1 MAEQRTLHGLS
12 AFCCLSL
19 ILMLIFQGEAAIR
32 GVREGMR
39 LCAHTMIPALLP
51 LMVISEWMV
60 RGNIGRRLAD
70 VPPLRFLCGL
80 PGFSR
85 AGRCAFLMGILCGFP
100 IGGRVAAGY
109 YRHGQLSEEEFSR
122 LVCVCNL
129 PSTAFLIGGVGVG
142 LFGSV
147 SFGRWLCVLTLL
159 AALMTGVLF
168 RFLFT
173 SQTAGKGGISIG
185 DAFDE
190 RGETHAFPAALAA
203 AAESVLNVCVTVMLF
218 CSLTRVLDAT
228 LTDLGIGIGG
238 TGRAALLGFF
248 ELSGGVSSVA
258 SALPPTGAA
267 IACAALIGWGGLSV
281 HCQILAVCRGC
292 PVPLVRF
299 WFSRLLQAALCA
311 LGVFFL
317 VTWGNIEL
325 SIPNAGETMAWLGDF
340 PQGWLACLVW
350 TLGCVGMVVGLLCLV
365 LRKIMKRRSYVK
377 SRRT

>member
-1 MAEQRTLHGLS
+1 M
-12 AFCCLSL
+12 L
-19 ILMLIFQGEAAIR
+19 ILQGEAAIQ

-70 VPPLRFLCGL
+70 VPPFRFLCGL

-109 YRHGQLSEEEFSR
+109 YRRGQLSEEEFSR
-122 LVCVCNL
+122 LICVCNL

-142 LFGSV
+142 LFS
-147 SFGRWLCVLTLL
+147 SIPLGRWLCVLTLL
-159 AALMTGVLF
+159 AALMSGVLF
-168 RFLFT
+168 RLLL
-173 SQTAGKGGISIG
+173 SNQRLGKERMTLG

-190 RGETHAFPAALAA
+190 RGETNAFPAALAS

-218 CSLTRVLDAT
+218 CSLTRVLDAV

-238 TGRAALLGFF
+238 VGRAVLLGFF
-248 ELSGGVSSVA
+248 ELSGGVSAVA
-258 SALPPTGAA
+258 SALPPTAAA
-267 IACAALIGWGGLSV
+267 IACGALIGWGGLSV
-281 HCQILAVCRGC
+281 HCQIFAVCRGC

-299 WFSRLLQAALCA
+299 WLSRLLQAALCA

-325 SIPNAGETMAWLGDF
+325 SIPNAGEAIARLGDF
-340 PQGWLACLVW
+340 PQGWLACSAW
-350 TLGCVGMVVGLLCLV
+350 SLGIAGMAVGLLCLAFC
-365 LRKIMKRRSYVK
+365 KIMKRRSYGK
-377 SRRT
+377 SR